1 MTFEEILPQIKA
13 GQKVIRDSWTGSE
26 LYIYEVQQ
34 PLENGEAVDPYF
46 LIKTKEGASRISSVL
61 GLNESPHTAMVFPW
75 IWLPK

>member
-1 MTFEEILPQIKA
+1 MIFEEILPQIKA

-46 LIKTKEGASRISSVL
+46 LIKTKETPSLSMFQPTVCDILASDWKVV
-61 GLNESPHTAMVFPW
+61 E
-75 IWLPK
+75 

>member
-46 LIKTKEGASRISSVL
+46 LIKTKETYREKDQVDL
-61 GLNESPHTAMVFPW
+61 MQLRRLMR
-75 IWLPK
+75 